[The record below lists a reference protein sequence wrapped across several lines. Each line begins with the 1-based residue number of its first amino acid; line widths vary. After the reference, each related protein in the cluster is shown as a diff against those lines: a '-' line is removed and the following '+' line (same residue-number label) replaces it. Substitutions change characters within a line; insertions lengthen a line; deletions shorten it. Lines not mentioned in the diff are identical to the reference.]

1 MNRKKIKIIFFFSL
15 VLCMC
20 SSFFL
25 SVVISD
31 FPKLAAEKLPAC
43 SESFKCRDF
52 NIPYKVLKQAMKK
65 DIDTYDDTVHVK
77 WTDTLSY
84 LAAKYDGNFSK
95 YDKKDLDIFAK
106 KLKSGAS
113 LSSLT
118 KDLDSFEDYNKLYCA
133 VLNGILGEYQIKIS
147 GKNNEG
153 YSWKNIYG
161 IKSFFPI
168 AEGFH
173 YSASDDFGK
182 PKSCGHGSKHLG
194 HDFITPEGTPVTAIE
209 GGIIETLQWDQYD
222 GWCIGIRSYDAKR
235 YYFYSH
241 LKKDVP
247 FAEEL
252 NIGKRVA
259 SGDVI
264 GYTGQTG
271 YSIRENENN
280 LSSPYLHVGLRLMIE
295 EDTEKDF
302 SQIWIDIY
310 PLTKLLASH
319 KCTVISTDGGN
330 SYERKY
336 PFYEGN
342 LYLEEQLA
350 SSDVSDS
357 DEVTLPIIMY
367 HSINEK
373 NDKDSDYIV
382 SPKLFEKDLAYI
394 KKKGYTPVFMKDVI
408 SYVEG
413 DGKLPKKPIVISFDD
428 GYFNNY
434 YYAYP
439 LLRKYDMKA
448 VISIVGRM
456 SDEFTQNP
464 DENLFYAHLTW
475 DHILEMHLSGY
486 WEIQNHSYD
495 CHTYTKRNGV
505 SQMPK
510 ETDKDYREFLSSDIW
525 RLQDKIIYVTGLA
538 PNTFTYPFGAFS
550 ENTDQIIKDMGFK
563 ATLSCIEGIS
573 TIRKGDMQSLY
584 RLKRHL
590 RKPET
595 PPEEFFTFLQ

>member
-1 MNRKKIKIIFFFSL
+1 M
-15 VLCMC
+15 
-20 SSFFL
+20 
-25 SVVISD
+25 
-31 FPKLAAEKLPAC
+31 
-43 SESFKCRDF
+43 
-52 NIPYKVLKQAMKK
+52 
-65 DIDTYDDTVHVK
+65 
-77 WTDTLSY
+77 
-84 LAAKYDGNFSK
+84 
-95 YDKKDLDIFAK
+95 
-106 KLKSGAS
+106 
-113 LSSLT
+113 
-118 KDLDSFEDYNKLYCA
+118 
-133 VLNGILGEYQIKIS
+133 
-147 GKNNEG
+147 
-153 YSWKNIYG
+153 
-161 IKSFFPI
+161 
-168 AEGFH
+168 
-173 YSASDDFGK
+173 
-182 PKSCGHGSKHLG
+182 
-194 HDFITPEGTPVTAIE
+194 
-209 GGIIETLQWDQYD
+209 
-222 GWCIGIRSYDAKR
+222 
-235 YYFYSH
+235 
-241 LKKDVP
+241 
-247 FAEEL
+247 
-252 NIGKRVA
+252 
-259 SGDVI
+259 I

-448 VISIVGRM
+448 VNIYSG
-456 SDEFTQNP
+456 QNV
-464 DENLFYAHLTW
+464 
-475 DHILEMHLSGY
+475 
-486 WEIQNHSYD
+486 
-495 CHTYTKRNGV
+495 R
-505 SQMPK
+505 
-510 ETDKDYREFLSSDIW
+510 
-525 RLQDKIIYVTGLA
+525 
-538 PNTFTYPFGAFS
+538 
-550 ENTDQIIKDMGFK
+550 
-563 ATLSCIEGIS
+563 
-573 TIRKGDMQSLY
+573 
-584 RLKRHL
+584 
-590 RKPET
+590 
-595 PPEEFFTFLQ
+595 